1 MLNRAVVNLKK
12 ENLTS
17 GFKACGSVPQDMER
31 VLKRLPS
38 TRQESTGE
46 SDKSI
51 LDESCLQLLKEN
63 CGIGVTKQK
72 RKRGRKITPGKRET
86 SLETTKYS
94 SKNKKGK
101 ATPSSTAS
109 CSYTKSV
116 EDELENEEQIW
127 VWGKC
132 NAE

>member
-51 LDESCLQLLKEN
+51 LNESCLQLLKEN

-72 RKRGRKITPGKRET
+72 RKRG
-86 SLETTKYS
+86 
-94 SKNKKGK
+94 
-101 ATPSSTAS
+101 
-109 CSYTKSV
+109 
-116 EDELENEEQIW
+116 
-127 VWGKC
+127 
-132 NAE
+132 

>member
-1 MLNRAVVNLKK
+1 MLDKK
-12 ENLTS
+12 ALE
-17 GFKACGSVPQDMER
+17 K
-31 VLKRLPS
+31 
-38 TRQESTGE
+38 
-46 SDKSI
+46 
-51 LDESCLQLLKEN
+51 
-63 CGIGVTKQK
+63 VTKASWMK
-72 RKRGRKITPGKRET
+72 VAYNYLRKIAALESQSKSRKEVEKITPGKRET

-127 VWGKC
+127 V
-132 NAE
+132 